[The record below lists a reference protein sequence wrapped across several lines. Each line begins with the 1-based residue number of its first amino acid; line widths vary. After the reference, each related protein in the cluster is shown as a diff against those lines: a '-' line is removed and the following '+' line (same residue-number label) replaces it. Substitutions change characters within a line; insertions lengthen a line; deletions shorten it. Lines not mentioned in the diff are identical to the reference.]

1 MATTAAKQN
10 GDNQYPGR
18 AFRRVVPRSSHA
30 DWTPGPDRADP
41 VDLITSQNDDR
52 LQSLVPIRHWR
63 MSESPFT
70 FYRGAAKLMA
80 NDLATTPSTGITAQ
94 ICGDAHLSN
103 FGAYGSPEREL
114 VFDVNDFDET
124 LPGPWEWDVK
134 RLAASFAIAARHNEF
149 DQEDEAS
156 LASAAAAAYRR
167 AMAQFAEMRYL
178 DAWYSHLTVDEI
190 NTAFADQYTKKEQKS
205 TKKFARKARKKDSLA
220 VANKLVETVD
230 GEYRIAAQPPLIIP
244 LRDIAAE
251 ENPERIRD
259 VVHTS
264 WMAYLESVPDH
275 LESLLRRFRFVD
287 MALKVVGVG
296 SVGTRSFIVLLEG
309 KDADDPFFLQIKE
322 AGTSVLEDCLPP
334 SRYANHGQRVTVGQ
348 RQMQAASDSFL
359 GFIPGDSAGR
369 DYYLRQLK
377 DMKASPD
384 VDSASPAQMERFAQ
398 ICGWTLARAHAR
410 SGVAASI
417 ADYLGSGT
425 VFDQAIGDFAIA
437 YADQNERDYEAFM
450 AAISSG
456 RIDATPD
463 QD

>member
-1 MATTAAKQN
+1 
-10 GDNQYPGR
+10 
-18 AFRRVVPRSSHA
+18 
-30 DWTPGPDRADP
+30 
-41 VDLITSQNDDR
+41 
-52 LQSLVPIRHWR
+52 
-63 MSESPFT
+63 
-70 FYRGAAKLMA
+70 
-80 NDLATTPSTGITAQ
+80 
-94 ICGDAHLSN
+94 
-103 FGAYGSPEREL
+103 
-114 VFDVNDFDET
+114 VNDFDET

-190 NTAFADQYTKKEQKS
+190 NTAFADQHTKKEQKS

-251 ENPERIRD
+251 EDPERIRD

-417 ADYLGSGT
+417 AGYLGSGT